1 MPPHLE
7 GEMNMNLKHGQRSP
21 VPEGARRGSPK
32 EMGKGPEIDL
42 KKKKKEKKDFTR
54 AKRQR
59 DQKYRNH
66 GGSEDRGYLDSS
78 ARQACLAPGV
88 EIAGGKPVHLGG
100 GRKVLMLW

>member
-42 KKKKKEKKDFTR
+42 KKKKKKKKKILPGSKGKGTR
-54 AKRQR
+54 STGIMEEVKIEA
-59 DQKYRNH
+59 
-66 GGSEDRGYLDSS
+66 
-78 ARQACLAPGV
+78 
-88 EIAGGKPVHLGG
+88 I
-100 GRKVLMLW
+100 